1 MTIQITDPVYGFL
14 PRNVVSQLT
23 GMGLNSLDY
32 HAKHGR
38 LIPVDFGPRSFFT
51 TDSVAGFLEA
61 KRSGEFSKST
71 GRPRKT

>member
-1 MTIQITDPVYGFL
+1 
-14 PRNVVSQLT
+14 
-23 GMGLNSLDY
+23 MGLNSLDY

-61 KRSGEFSKST
+61 KRNGEFSKST
-71 GRPRKT
+71 GRPRKTRM